1 MESKKR
7 QRRDSK
13 DQDDWEDVS
22 DDNMADEAKPRKI
35 VKARKLAKD

>member
-1 MESKKR
+1 MDSKKR

-13 DQDDWEDVS
+13 EQDDWEDVS
-22 DDNMADEAKPRKI
+22 DDNMAGDAKPRKI